1 MAMSQ
6 RSQAGNAI
14 TDTSSALLPRANFL
28 SDAVLSWTISNVLD
42 ANFYKEKVRKIPD
55 VFETAEAFADIYCQ
69 GQIVWAPPGTM
80 KGCFAELMKDLL
92 KSKRKEDSAKV
103 RELLKTMKELKSLL
117 LNENLKDD
125 YLAAAFQLLP
135 GVGASASDSIDSL
148 AEELNKMRTTSIKL
162 MSDLINSVQVPNPQ
176 NRDELDKL
184 CIKHNSIIVTTVDCT
199 LKLHDMEAYPFD
211 VVLMLGTNQ
220 IKEADLLVPF
230 LHSMKHIILFGD
242 PHHLQPVVQ
251 SEICKEAG
259 YSVSIFDKMQQSVPK
274 KVVMLKQQFAIDP
287 LISKF
292 PNNYYYDGV
301 IADGPNV
308 MSLDYNK
315 EFSKKLPV
323 YGFMDISLEKMRPG
337 NKSYVNA
344 ASIFLLL
351 QLFCKA
357 TKNSNRMLSIV
368 VVCISSDE
376 ADTIQDWLRSK
387 NEIYAKVHLHVK
399 SLDNL
404 QDESFDMVILS
415 MLVEDETEL
424 TRIKENNLYAAIT
437 SSRHYFWMVGESS
450 ALIRT
455 GGICVSL
462 LTDATERGLF
472 KSMNIDKLSEAVKQF
487 ENIDKDQ
494 RTNFVLSNRFTHL
507 YGKMVTKK
515 FQSEDIADR
524 GIQRL
529 ENAFA
534 AFESLGVMA
543 RNESGSEYREFKI
556 SGHELVDHSNSEAMT
571 ELLDTGN
578 IMVGRFRLSRNYYS
592 LKPGEVY
599 VYDADQQI
607 YHPKSGLAA
616 SHGAMMIGSGRTQTK
631 LKENGKPVYA
641 RHMVMQNSE
650 GDLFGINGIGR
661 VGKKTVTELY
671 RIHVP
676 EANLCI

>member
-1 MAMSQ
+1 MK
-6 RSQAGNAI
+6 
-14 TDTSSALLPRANFL
+14 TKLRASLRNQTPV
-28 SDAVLSWTISNVLD
+28 AAEVLSVAGEVATEAWN
-42 ANFYKEKVRKIPD
+42 RKDP
-55 VFETAEAFADIYCQ
+55 ALEARQ

-148 AEELNKMRTTSIKL
+148 AEELNKMRTTGIKL

-211 VVLMLGTNQ
+211 V
-220 IKEADLLVPF
+220 
-230 LHSMKHIILFGD
+230 
-242 PHHLQPVVQ
+242 
-251 SEICKEAG
+251 ICKEAG
-259 YSVSIFDKMQQSVPK
+259 YSVSIFDKMRQSVPK

-287 LISKF
+287 LIT
-292 PNNYYYDGV
+292 
-301 IADGPNV
+301 
-308 MSLDYNK
+308 
-315 EFSKKLPV
+315 
-323 YGFMDISLEKMRPG
+323 
-337 NKSYVNA
+337 
-344 ASIFLLL
+344 
-351 QLFCKA
+351 
-357 TKNSNRMLSIV
+357 TKNSNRMLSIA

-387 NEIYAKVHLHVK
+387 SGLGMEDPTRPNICYLVYETKEASQTFALFLQSREQGNRCSNFNLLIWYLHK
-399 SLDNL
+399 SSD
-404 QDESFDMVILS
+404 
-415 MLVEDETEL
+415 
-424 TRIKENNLYAAIT
+424 
-437 SSRHYFWMVGESS
+437 G
-450 ALIRT
+450 
-455 GGICVSL
+455 L
-462 LTDATERGLF
+462 LLW
-472 KSMNIDKLSEAVKQF
+472 
-487 ENIDKDQ
+487 
-494 RTNFVLSNRFTHL
+494 

-556 SGHELVDHSNSEAMT
+556 SGHELVDHSNSEAVT